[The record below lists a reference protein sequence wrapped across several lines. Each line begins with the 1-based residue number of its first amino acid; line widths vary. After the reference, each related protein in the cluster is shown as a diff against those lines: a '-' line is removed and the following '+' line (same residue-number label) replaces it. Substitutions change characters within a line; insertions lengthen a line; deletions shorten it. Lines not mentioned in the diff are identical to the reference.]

1 MEKMIVEIFVVQG
14 SKILLGFENI
24 LLLEQFHSIYVISA
38 DKNSQNFRV
47 FASVWF
53 KQWLLVGAWPH
64 WQAPPFVVDDHRQPY
79 LAPLFPPGSSP
90 TRPHVILAAELPN
103 RCICTKL
110 RHLF

>member
-38 DKNSQNFRV
+38 DKNGRNFRV

-53 KQWLLVGAWPH
+53 KQLMAFGRRMALLA
-64 WQAPPFVVDDHRQPY
+64 
-79 LAPLFPPGSSP
+79 SP
-90 TRPHVILAAELPN
+90 TFR
-103 RCICTKL
+103 R
-110 RHLF
+110 